1 MRFLGASL
9 RSRRL
14 LALLALLAGIVAAT
28 FLPLIAF
35 RLIAGPS
42 PNWHCGQSAPATAG
56 EYLFWQEGV
65 FLISAGALALVLLRL
80 STERRRAV
88 RTYGTASFS
97 TATFVALMAVAALT
111 AVFLALH
118 AAFAIYGTL
127 LVFVGIGI
135 MQLGFLGGLVAVA
148 LVSLVLIRSGE
159 PDANM
164 AFRSLQVLGWCA
176 LAVGL
181 PVAFIFTAPLGPLL
195 C

>member
-1 MRFLGASL
+1 MRFTETSPRG
-9 RSRRL
+9 RRL
-14 LALLALLAGIVAAT
+14 LALLTGIIAAT

-42 PNWHCGQSAPATAG
+42 PNWSCGESAPATAG
-56 EYLFWQEGV
+56 EYLFWQEGA
-65 FLISAGALALVLLRL
+65 FLVSAAALAFVLLRL

-88 RTYGTASFS
+88 RTYGLASFS
-97 TATFVALMAVAALT
+97 TATFVALMTVAALT
-111 AVFLALH
+111 AVFLAIH
-118 AAFAIYGTL
+118 AAFAAYGTL
-127 LVFVGIGI
+127 LFLVGIGI

-148 LVSLVLIRSGE
+148 LVSVVLIRSGR

-164 AFRSLQVLGWCA
+164 LIRTLQVLGWCA

-181 PVAFIFTAPLGPLL
+181 PIGFIFTAPLGPIL